1 MIQNAN
7 LCKINMNSSNNN
19 NNNIDHSNPVKKN
32 GIPKTFRQTDSTI
45 RKLPSISYMLIS
57 EQAANKKNSE
67 MESPTETKHVE
78 TAEIKKKTRMIKGDM
93 FHSSPPLSPIT
104 IESTTQPSNYEFRI
118 PTSHQRTSSLD
129 SLMNAAENLE
139 RIDQNLPHKI
149 VSLQRMQNT
158 LSENVNIL
166 ERKYCGNVSQNL
178 TPLREEEIYETL
190 RNLQKLSLE
199 LHALVTD
206 ILEAKGREFV
216 TKQQHISRTSPTKNI
231 NLSTIDLPQP
241 RLTLLPPLILKEGSQ
256 TGQNLTD
263 FRFPDI
269 KPSFLP
275 PNDNNSNL
283 ERKIIAEKESY
294 NAFPS
299 STTMEQDLQYRPPVF
314 NKNNTLLQTPRKKGY
329 SDVTGNHD
337 ISSVQSNLVV
347 ANPFNKYG
355 NSFTLFPKNNNG
367 KSTIITPVSQDKYHL
382 PPNSKGHGSK
392 MFIPPLNYEPEM
404 VKLTP
409 KALKEENTIFSDTTM
424 QGENEP
430 TFDIP
435 YNVKRIKRES
445 TTTKN
450 STPRKR
456 VPIGITTT
464 LKLTN
469 KSLLEK
475 SIKKY
480 KQNEKS
486 EPGETFSL
494 PREPYVVGK
503 HFENKG
509 PIMQIQDMGG
519 KESKKKLREEEEE
532 GEEEER
538 NKKCFH
544 CQSSKTPEWRA
555 GPYGGEN
562 ICNACGLFYRK
573 IVSKFG
579 EKGGNLLMKYRQL
592 VCPTNR
598 RVPPYIEIPEEYM
611 IKFSKESGFD
621 QFSS

>member
-1 MIQNAN
+1 M
-7 LCKINMNSSNNN
+7 
-19 NNNIDHSNPVKKN
+19 
-32 GIPKTFRQTDSTI
+32 
-45 RKLPSISYMLIS
+45 
-57 EQAANKKNSE
+57 
-67 MESPTETKHVE
+67 
-78 TAEIKKKTRMIKGDM
+78 
-93 FHSSPPLSPIT
+93 
-104 IESTTQPSNYEFRI
+104 
-118 PTSHQRTSSLD
+118 
-129 SLMNAAENLE
+129 
-139 RIDQNLPHKI
+139 
-149 VSLQRMQNT
+149 
-158 LSENVNIL
+158 
-166 ERKYCGNVSQNL
+166 
-178 TPLREEEIYETL
+178 
-190 RNLQKLSLE
+190 
-199 LHALVTD
+199 
-206 ILEAKGREFV
+206 
-216 TKQQHISRTSPTKNI
+216 
-231 NLSTIDLPQP
+231 
-241 RLTLLPPLILKEGSQ
+241 
-256 TGQNLTD
+256 
-263 FRFPDI
+263 
-269 KPSFLP
+269 
-275 PNDNNSNL
+275 
-283 ERKIIAEKESY
+283 
-294 NAFPS
+294 
-299 STTMEQDLQYRPPVF
+299 
-314 NKNNTLLQTPRKKGY
+314 
-329 SDVTGNHD
+329 
-337 ISSVQSNLVV
+337 
-347 ANPFNKYG
+347 
-355 NSFTLFPKNNNG
+355 
-367 KSTIITPVSQDKYHL
+367 
-382 PPNSKGHGSK
+382 
-392 MFIPPLNYEPEM
+392 
-404 VKLTP
+404 
-409 KALKEENTIFSDTTM
+409 
-424 QGENEP
+424 
-430 TFDIP
+430 
-435 YNVKRIKRES
+435 
-445 TTTKN
+445 
-450 STPRKR
+450 
-456 VPIGITTT
+456 PIGITTT